1 MSVESIR
8 VTVVRSRARRVA
20 SSLSREASGSWQH
33 SYNIAIWLTKSLS
46 SCNEKLSQQWYD
58 YLSTAN
64 LASPFQDSV
73 NGINNE
79 QQMLPVPQ
87 LTTNV
92 PKLKGRQRHTRQARD
107 LPMRL
112 AVPNDGTGTDYRDIS
127 QLPTQ
132 TSEALTTAITTICI
146 SSDDHRKRHARY
158 PEAA

>member
-64 LASPFQDSV
+64 LASPFQDSSLASGYRACRFLWSSLEIHIVVMAVV
-73 NGINNE
+73 N
-79 QQMLPVPQ
+79 
-87 LTTNV
+87 
-92 PKLKGRQRHTRQARD
+92 A
-107 LPMRL
+107 
-112 AVPNDGTGTDYRDIS
+112 
-127 QLPTQ
+127 
-132 TSEALTTAITTICI
+132 SEV
-146 SSDDHRKRHARY
+146 
-158 PEAA
+158 